1 MMGNSLNIKYKACL
15 FTFFVNVI
23 LAIAKLVVGVV
34 SGSYA
39 VIIDGFHSA
48 SDAISDILIF
58 ISIYLGSKPRD
69 ASHPYGHG
77 KIETFLSSILG
88 LLLLNIGFNI
98 SYQCVKRFLQG
109 EFVYHENVML
119 LPVVIFSIL
128 IKEFLYRLNN
138 KVSRETGSVGLFA
151 NAWHNRSDA
160 LSSLL
165 VLFSVI
171 GVRLGWPILD
181 VIAGVLISLFLSWMG
196 IKILIKTG
204 RELVETNADLVTL
217 DLIKSIAEQPD
228 LVRSAH
234 EVNARYVGQNLVVE
248 VHLVVSPLMSV
259 EQAHSITKV
268 VEQNIRE
275 RLSHV
280 KNVLIHVDP
289 YDDRE
294 EDLAMSMK

>member
-1 MMGNSLNIKYKACL
+1 MGNSLNIKYKACL